1 MFRRIKELIKQEK
14 ELADAM
20 YKASKENE
28 LLQSQSI
35 QLLAKIQAA
44 EKRSGVLLLEDL
56 SEELIKK
63 LQSLTDDNVIIFFLK
78 DGTRMEIRKDSTNY
92 RRNEGFIR

>member
-14 ELADAM
+14 ELVDAM